1 MALTHGT
8 ASASS
13 EQHAGARGGPWWPL
27 LPVPTSSR
35 PFSSTDSNYTPWL
48 CSALPPCLGSLPPSL
63 CWQRPHYCPR
73 LGSAPTGSGGPSDS
87 LGQTGVLLPLRPVCA
102 VGLLCHNC
110 VTLQRLSPQQTTGL
124 TGWGPRLS
132 LLLSLTERGARGRP
146 TLGVCRGVTS
156 GWYRTLT
163 LGLRHPAARRCPA
176 NEFRRGRTLR
186 NWLLVTPRTSGP
198 RPSRV
203 CTYHV
208 SPLSDVLAAYAG
220 HAVDGSWFDVP

>member
-1 MALTHGT
+1 MALGGL
-8 ASASS
+8 SS
-13 EQHAGARGGPWWPL
+13 PSPHPRGPS
-27 LPVPTSSR
+27 PVPTV
-35 PFSSTDSNYTPWL
+35 TTPPG
-48 CSALPPCLGSLPPSL
+48 SALRCLPALVASPQVSAGKGLITAPGSVQHPPALGGL
-63 CWQRPHYCPR
+63 
-73 LGSAPTGSGGPSDS
+73 SDS

-110 VTLQRLSPQQTTGL
+110 VTVQRLSPQQTTGL

-163 LGLRHPAARRCPA
+163 LGLRHTAARRCPA
-176 NEFRRGRTLR
+176 NAFSRGRTLR
-186 NWLLVTPRTSGP
+186 NWLQVTPRTSGP
-198 RPSRV
+198 WPSRV